1 LGFYVH
7 RSLGGLA
14 AVRHGPS
21 RCLRAEEAWASS
33 GCFVL
38 TLCVL
43 EGVGLDRPPQ
53 VRRFGVF
60 LVVKEVSSMG

>member
-1 LGFYVH
+1 
-7 RSLGGLA
+7 
-14 AVRHGPS
+14 VRHGPS